1 MGNDSTSPPD
11 PWSRERASVQQP
23 VAVALA
29 LCALLGV
36 GSAGRSL
43 ASDGPVALGTG
54 TVPVSR
60 GPSRAD
66 VVRFLEQATM
76 GPTDALIDH
85 VAAVGFERYLEEQLT
100 AAASSYPDLPAMP
113 GNQKVGCPAGSP
125 TTCARDNYTMYPLQV
140 RFFQNALKEEDQL
153 RQRVALALHEI
164 LVVSGVSIR
173 QPSAMGPYLN
183 LLHGN
188 AFGNYRTLLADLTLS
203 PAMGDYLDMV
213 NNPAAAPPENIPP
226 NENYAR
232 ELLQLFSVGVD
243 MLNEDGSPQLDGEGR
258 PVPAYEQETIEEL
271 ARAFTGWTYATLPG
285 AGSRK
290 SNPPNYKA
298 PLWLYRD
305 AQGRD
310 TTHDKGSK
318 TLLHYPGAPHSVLP
332 ANQDGAVDLDQA
344 LDNVFF
350 HPSVGPFV
358 GRQLIQH
365 LVTSNPSPAYVARVA
380 RVFADDGRGVRGNL
394 ASVVRAILLDPEA
407 RGSEKSDPAYGRLR
421 EPVLF
426 VTNLCRTLGATS
438 DGVLAAQATTMGQTL
453 FNPASVFSYFS
464 PDNEIQERV
473 LGPEF
478 GIQSSTTTIGR
489 INFVSTLVF
498 NGIGRGAPTG
508 GTPLDLSKWSPL
520 AADPAALVS
529 AVSRLLLHGTMTG
542 EAAREVT
549 AAVAAVPAT
558 NALARV
564 KTAISLVASSS
575 AYQVAR

>member
-1 MGNDSTSPPD
+1 LKSFRR
-11 PWSRERASVQQP
+11 WSGP
-23 VAVALA
+23 GFLA
-29 LCALLGV
+29 LVSFL
-36 GSAGRSL
+36 SAG
-43 ASDGPVALGTG
+43 ASGATELPESSAVGTAAS
-54 TVPVSR
+54 PR
-60 GPSRAD
+60 RPSNAD
-66 VVRFLEQATM
+66 VVRFLDQATM
-76 GPTDALIDH
+76 GPTDALIAH
-85 VAAVGFERYLEEQLT
+85 VSAVGFERYLEEQL
-100 AAASSYPDLPAMP
+100 AAPASSYPDLPAMP
-113 GNQKVGCPAGSP
+113 GNQQVGCPAGSP
-125 TTCARDNYTMYPLQV
+125 ATCVRDNYTMYPLQV

-153 RQRVALALHEI
+153 RQRIGLALHGI

-183 LLHGN
+183 MLHRN

-213 NNPAAAPPENIPP
+213 NNPAAVPPENIPP

-243 MLNEDGSPQLDGEGR
+243 MLNEDGSPQLDTMGR
-258 PVPAYEQETIEEL
+258 PVPAYEQEAIEEL
-271 ARAFTGWTYATLPG
+271 ARVFTGWTYATLPG

-298 PLWLYRD
+298 PMWLYRD

-318 TLLHYPGAPHSVLP
+318 TILAYPGAPHSILP

-344 LDNVFF
+344 LDNIFF

-358 GRQLIQH
+358 ARQLIQH
-365 LVTSNPSPAYVARVA
+365 LVTSNPSPAYVTRVA
-380 RVFADDGRGVRGNL
+380 RVFADDGHGVRGNL
-394 ASVVRAILLDPEA
+394 AAVVKAILLDPEA
-407 RGSEKSDPAYGRLR
+407 RGPVKSEPAYGRLR

-426 VTNLCRTLGATS
+426 VTNLCRALGATS

-453 FNPASVFSYFS
+453 FNPPSVFSYFS
-464 PDNEIQERV
+464 PDNEIQEGV

-489 INFVSTLVF
+489 INFVSALVF
-498 NGIGRGAPTG
+498 NGIGRGTPTG
-508 GTPLDLSKWSPL
+508 GTFLDLSKWSPL

-529 AVSRLLLHGTMTG
+529 AIDRLLLHGTMTG
-542 EAAREVT
+542 ESARDVT
-549 AAVAAVPAT
+549 IAVAAVPAT
-558 NALARV
+558 NALTRV

-575 AYQVAR
+575 AYQVAH

>member
-1 MGNDSTSPPD
+1 MGNAAEPGQVLQSRVRSPLWRPG
-11 PWSRERASVQQP
+11 
-23 VAVALA
+23 AVVLA
-29 LCALLGV
+29 L
-36 GSAGRSL
+36 
-43 ASDGPVALGTG
+43 VALGTAGHSRASDAPGARVAG
-54 TVPVSR
+54 TAAVSR
-60 GPSRAD
+60 GPSTAD
-66 VVRFLEQATM
+66 VVRFLDQATM
-76 GPTDALIDH
+76 GSTAALIAH
-85 VAAVGFERYLEEQLT
+85 VSAVGFERFLEEQL
-100 AAASSYPDLPAMP
+100 AAPASGYPDLPAMP
-113 GNQKVGCPAGSP
+113 GNQQVGCPEGSP
-125 TTCARDNYTMYPLQV
+125 TTCVRDNYTMYPLQV

-183 LLHGN
+183 MLHRN
-188 AFGNYRTLLADLTLS
+188 ALGNYRTLLAELTLS

-213 NNPAAAPPENIPP
+213 NNPAAVPPENIPP

-243 MLNEDGSPQLDGEGR
+243 MLNEDGSPQLDVMGR
-258 PVPAYEQETIEEL
+258 PVPAYEQEAIEEL
-271 ARAFTGWTYATLPG
+271 ARVFTGWTYATLPG

-298 PLWLYRD
+298 SMWLYRD
-305 AQGRD
+305 GQGRD

-318 TLLHYPGAPHSVLP
+318 TILQYPGAPHSVLP

-358 GRQLIQH
+358 SKQLIQH
-365 LVTSNPSPAYVARVA
+365 LVTSNPSPATIARVA

-394 ASVVRAILLDPEA
+394 AAVVRAILLDPEA
-407 RGSEKSDPAYGRLR
+407 RGGEKSDPAYGRLR

-426 VTNLCRTLGATS
+426 VTNLCRSLGATS
-438 DGVLAAQATTMGQTL
+438 DGVLAAQATAMGQTL
-453 FNPASVFSYFS
+453 FNPPSVFSYF
-464 PDNEIQERV
+464 PPEYAIQDGV

-489 INFVSTLVF
+489 INFVSALVF
-498 NGIGRGAPTG
+498 NGIGRGSPSG
-508 GTPLDLSKWSPL
+508 GTSLDLSKWSPL

-529 AVSRLLLHGTMTG
+529 TVDRLLLHGTMTG
-542 EAAREVT
+542 EAAREIT

-564 KTAISLVASSS
+564 RTAFALVASSS